1 MSSYH
6 NFLQRFKLFTSKHPQ
21 TIINTLSNIF
31 AMREIGNKTHGDLA
45 EVGLAEFIEQFL
57 YDYRCKHVGKDK
69 FRAKN
74 NEEDIIVEEE
84 LTKKEIPISLKA
96 YGDGPLQLSTDKK
109 NLFYPSL
116 KNLGNEIV
124 EVEQVFA
131 CKEFQALQ
139 NTNVMPLIYREKKK
153 ECNIM
158 VFDFKRMLSETSRI
172 VFIDKGYEFD
182 YKTNKTKANPKRK
195 HPIYLFLNSKNEYI
209 CEVRYG
215 DASANA
221 LQRGLWTHTQKAA
234 QYFFSLTGGWV
245 SYQENQDIVRLIRL
259 ALNST
264 PHSHEKVNHLLQDN
278 INMIKST
285 W

>member
-1 MSSYH
+1 MSPYH
-6 NFLQRFKLFTSKHPQ
+6 DFLQRFQLFTSKHPQ
-21 TIINTLSNIF
+21 TIVNTLSNIF

-57 YDYRCKHVGKDK
+57 YDYRCFHVGKDRYRK
-69 FRAKN
+69 KV

-84 LTKKEIPISLKA
+84 LTKTQIPISLKA
-96 YGDGPLQLSTDKK
+96 YGDGPLQLSTDKRY
-109 NLFYPSL
+109 LFYPYL
-116 KNLGNEIV
+116 KNLGKEIV
-124 EVEQVFA
+124 EVTQVFDS
-131 CKEFQALQ
+131 KEFQALQ
-139 NTNVMPLIYREKKK
+139 NTNVMPLIYREKEKK
-153 ECNIM
+153 CNIM
-158 VFDFKRMLSETSRI
+158 IFDFKRMISETSRI
-172 VFIDKGYEFD
+172 VFIGKGSEFD
-182 YKTNKTKANPKRK
+182 YQKKEIKENRKRK
-195 HPIYLFLNSKNEYI
+195 HPIYLFLNAENKYI

-221 LQRGLWTHTQKAA
+221 LQRGLWTHTQKAER
-234 QYFFSLTGGWV
+234 YFFSLTGGWV
-245 SYQENQDIVRLIRL
+245 SYQEKQEIVRLIRL